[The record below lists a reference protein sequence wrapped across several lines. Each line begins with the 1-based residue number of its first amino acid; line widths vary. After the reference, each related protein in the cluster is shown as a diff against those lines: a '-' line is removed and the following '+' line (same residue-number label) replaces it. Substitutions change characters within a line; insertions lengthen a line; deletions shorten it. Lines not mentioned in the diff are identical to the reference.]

1 MRTEQMILGWLMNPS
16 GSHRAGW
23 MKFLDKPDPL
33 TDISVWT
40 ELAREAERAKLDFIF
55 HADWP
60 SVRPG
65 AHAMIARNTSYNN
78 HLEPLTVMS
87 ALSSVTSGIGLVAT
101 GSTSHNEPY
110 NLARQFA
117 ALDHVSHGRA
127 GWNIVTSR
135 SPIAALN
142 YGHEREIPH
151 AERYRRGEEFV
162 DVVMKLWDSYED
174 DAFVRDTESGY
185 YFDPKKLHVQ
195 DHVGEYYRVRGP
207 LNIAR
212 PPQGYPVRFQAG
224 ASDVGRQLGARVA
237 DVLFCT
243 YGDLDVMLDYYR
255 ETKNLT
261 STFGRRPG
269 DVKVCCGF
277 EPIVAQSE
285 AEAED
290 KLEELN
296 ALLHPDT
303 IREVVSND
311 IEADISH
318 LQLDDYVTVADLPRD
333 ANSSKSADKLLR
345 SWLNERS
352 MTVREIFSK
361 FSSARSALSVH
372 GTPQQIADKMEEWF
386 TAGAVDGFMLIFTL
400 PTGMRDFGRLVVP
413 ELQRRGLFKT
423 EYAGKTLREN
433 LGLRR
438 PAFGEFEPQRDSV
451 TGIKV

>member
-1 MRTEQMILGWLMNPS
+1 MLLYPGPVPEEVYQTMRDEQMILGWLMNPC

-65 AHAMIARNTSYNN
+65 AHEMIARNTSYNN

-87 ALSSVTSGIGLVAT
+87 ALSSVTSRIGLVAT

-174 DAFVRDTESGY
+174 DAFVRDTESGED
-185 YFDPKKLHVQ
+185 FDPKKLHVQ
-195 DHVGEYYRVRGP
+195 DHVGEY
-207 LNIAR
+207 
-212 PPQGYPVRFQAG
+212 
-224 ASDVGRQLGARVA
+224 
-237 DVLFCT
+237 
-243 YGDLDVMLDYYR
+243 
-255 ETKNLT
+255 
-261 STFGRRPG
+261 
-269 DVKVCCGF
+269 
-277 EPIVAQSE
+277 
-285 AEAED
+285 
-290 KLEELN
+290 
-296 ALLHPDT
+296 
-303 IREVVSND
+303 
-311 IEADISH
+311 
-318 LQLDDYVTVADLPRD
+318 
-333 ANSSKSADKLLR
+333 
-345 SWLNERS
+345 
-352 MTVREIFSK
+352 
-361 FSSARSALSVH
+361 
-372 GTPQQIADKMEEWF
+372 
-386 TAGAVDGFMLIFTL
+386 
-400 PTGMRDFGRLVVP
+400 
-413 ELQRRGLFKT
+413 
-423 EYAGKTLREN
+423 
-433 LGLRR
+433 
-438 PAFGEFEPQRDSV
+438 
-451 TGIKV
+451 